1 MPYKTPFLL
10 LSQNEFWVSFSFSF
24 FSCICKSVDD
34 RPDTVELA
42 SQIADKLLVHVDNL
56 RINQITLEKKLEK
69 ERKKAQRYC
78 FGIKAKYT
86 HIIPHSNIWG
96 KWWNDK

>member
-1 MPYKTPFLL
+1 MLVHVICLNSHIF
-10 LSQNEFWVSFSFSF
+10 FRF

-69 ERKKAQRYC
+69 ERKKAQRYRRER
-78 FGIKAKYT
+78 IKLE
-86 HIIPHSNIWG
+86 N
-96 KWWNDK
+96 

>member
-1 MPYKTPFLL
+1 MFKKSQVLFICKGIEIDTYKTDLMGCVYSNCIALFH
-10 LSQNEFWVSFSFSF
+10 S
-24 FSCICKSVDD
+24 SCICKSVDD

-69 ERKKAQRYC
+69 ERKKAQRYNIN
-78 FGIKAKYT
+78 FFEAKY
-86 HIIPHSNIWG
+86 
-96 KWWNDK
+96 

>member
-1 MPYKTPFLL
+1 MGFFFFMPYKTPFLL

-78 FGIKAKYT
+78 FGIKA
-86 HIIPHSNIWG
+86 
-96 KWWNDK
+96 

>member
-1 MPYKTPFLL
+1 MFKISQVLFIGIENDTYKTGLLGCVYSNYIALFL
-10 LSQNEFWVSFSFSF
+10 S
-24 FSCICKSVDD
+24 SCICKSVDD

-69 ERKKAQRYC
+69 ERKKAQRYDIN
-78 FGIKAKYT
+78 FF
-86 HIIPHSNIWG
+86 
-96 KWWNDK
+96 

>member
-1 MPYKTPFLL
+1 MPDF
-10 LSQNEFWVSFSFSF
+10 SQIFFPF

-69 ERKKAQRYC
+69 ERKKAQRYTQ
-78 FGIKAKYT
+78 GES
-86 HIIPHSNIWG
+86 IIFEN
-96 KWWNDK
+96 

>member
-1 MPYKTPFLL
+1 MTLTRLVYWDCVYSNYIALFL
-10 LSQNEFWVSFSFSF
+10 

-69 ERKKAQRYC
+69 ERKKAQRYD
-78 FGIKAKYT
+78 INIEAK
-86 HIIPHSNIWG
+86 HKKIEN
-96 KWWNDK
+96 

>member
-1 MPYKTPFLL
+1 MYTVYIALFL
-10 LSQNEFWVSFSFSF
+10 S
-24 FSCICKSVDD
+24 SCICKSVDD

-69 ERKKAQRYC
+69 ERKKAQRYNIN
-78 FGIKAKYT
+78 FFEAKYLK
-86 HIIPHSNIWG
+86 NY
-96 KWWNDK
+96 

>member
-1 MPYKTPFLL
+1 MTLTRLVYWVVYTVYIALFL
-10 LSQNEFWVSFSFSF
+10 S
-24 FSCICKSVDD
+24 SCICKSVDD

-69 ERKKAQRYC
+69 ERKKAQRYD
-78 FGIKAKYT
+78 INLDAKYLRI
-86 HIIPHSNIWG
+86 HV
-96 KWWNDK
+96 KEMR

>member
-1 MPYKTPFLL
+1 MTLTRLVYIALF
-10 LSQNEFWVSFSFSF
+10 FS
-24 FSCICKSVDD
+24 SCICKSVDD

-69 ERKKAQRYC
+69 ERKKAQRYD
-78 FGIKAKYT
+78 INIEAK
-86 HIIPHSNIWG
+86 HKKIEN
-96 KWWNDK
+96 

>member
-1 MPYKTPFLL
+1 MTLQDWFTGTEYTVYIALFL
-10 LSQNEFWVSFSFSF
+10 

-69 ERKKAQRYC
+69 ERKKAQRYD
-78 FGIKAKYT
+78 INIEAK
-86 HIIPHSNIWG
+86 HKKIEN
-96 KWWNDK
+96 

>member
-1 MPYKTPFLL
+1 MCYLP
-10 LSQNEFWVSFSFSF
+10 EFSRIFFRV

-69 ERKKAQRYC
+69 ERKKAQRYRRE
-78 FGIKAKYT
+78 K
-86 HIIPHSNIWG
+86 H
-96 KWWNDK
+96 